1 MRLAPDRPSTRA
13 EILVGRWL
21 AACVHPVA
29 AWSTNSR
36 SLRLLC
42 FSGYFVGSYVVVLL
56 ALRFL

>member
-1 MRLAPDRPSTRA
+1 
-13 EILVGRWL
+13 
-21 AACVHPVA
+21 VA